1 MNWIKQSNDYREA
14 KSKNM
19 NEITIK
25 NITQKDFERQQIRI
39 LAHQK
44 EMFPPEH
51 RGFPKTYDVT
61 IICSD
66 QAYSCTYKIGSKDGK
81 ARSGVLRLKD
91 GLAKT
96 SGYGVG
102 RILILKKAG
111 NNRYRLTS
119 NIL

>member
-81 ARSGVLRLKD
+81 ARSGVLKLKE
-91 GLAKT
+91 GLADAT
-96 SGYGVG
+96 DY
-102 RILILKKAG
+102 RMRQALILKEIG
-111 NNRYRLTS
+111 NNKYRLIS
-119 NIL
+119 NTL